1 MGLLHSVTTLGARS
15 SMWELVSLGQQL
27 AQELGV
33 PLPPEVLQVV
43 QALPNVADAIG
54 TGNPA
59 AVLNLLGPA
68 LPAELGEVLSNPA
81 VQALIQGDLDGAQG
95 ALLGYVGTLAGLE
108 GQLGTQLTAALGD
121 LTGLQEARAALDG
134 VLSVARDLPGAL
146 ADVTGMPVLGEAL
159 NLLAQA
165 SPEIAQVL
173 RMAVNAADTLDTQ
186 ISSALNL
193 VQTVEGRLDSLS
205 TLGGL
210 ANAALTE
217 LDAHIDGLD
226 GLFDAARAVMGGR

>member
-1 MGLLHSVTTLGARS
+1 MGLLHSVTTLGARTG
-15 SMWELVSLGQQL
+15 MWELVSLGEQL

-33 PLPPEVLQVV
+33 PLPPEVTRLVS
-43 QALPNVADAIG
+43 ALPDIAGAIG
-54 TGNPA
+54 SGNPA
-59 AVLNLLGPA
+59 ALLALLPPELTGPLAGALND
-68 LPAELGEVLSNPA
+68 PA
-81 VQALIQGDLDGAQG
+81 VQALIRGDLEGAAASLTDYRGVLAGLDGALQ
-95 ALLGYVGTLAGLE
+95 E
-108 GQLGTQLTAALGD
+108 QLTAALGD
-121 LTGLQEARAALDG
+121 LAGLQESRAALDG
-134 VLSVARDLPGAL
+134 LLGVARNLPGAL
-146 ADVTGMPVLGEAL
+146 ADATGMPVLGEAL

-165 SPEIAQVL
+165 SPEVTQVL

-210 ANAALTE
+210 ANAALTA